1 MQPLTKDEKYNII
14 KEICPNTTE
23 CISFGTQS
31 DEIRELFDE
40 FKIPSDLI
48 NKNEIKQIGEKSA
61 NGIIYRLKYE
71 IKKYNA
77 YTILKN
83 AISKDAD
90 NLYYEAIVGWYINSK
105 MRYYPCFVET
115 YDLYKNTNPRDS
127 ETNMMTD
134 FKLDNLNPLF
144 PEDTTTPQQT
154 KSLEEVETDFY
165 NKITEAEKLIETCNE
180 SDTISLHIQYL
191 ENVSSLFETLITNK
205 KQNVFSDICTYLY
218 QVYAPLSML
227 SDEFTHYDLHT
238 GNVLIYKVDPN
249 KYTRMIYHYPDK
261 TTVEFNT
268 DGIAKIIDY
277 GRCYFKYNDKINS
290 KNFIDKLHEKMNF
303 YMQKNPTKRNYS
315 DDCGYNSF
323 TERFTTYYYIDSRT
337 HNKSHDLRLAENV
350 NEIYRHY
357 IKQNMFNIEYKKEY
371 GTPEVSQKTY
381 TNIGDKIYNVNDMHA
396 ELREMLMA
404 DDFKNVN
411 DALEKKRTL
420 YGTIECWLDGSNPM
434 IFTPAIPD
442 ELKKPGIFS
451 RMFRNPTKSTV
462 THPPMPPIPIPIPK
476 SLQHLIKTPY
486 LEKTHLENLTKSV
499 GGKTKRNR
507 KPKNKTQKKKTIK
520 TQKSRLRNDCYF
532 VCHRSIPF

>member
-83 AISKDAD
+83 AISEDAD
-90 NLYYEAIVGWYINSK
+90 NLYYEAVVGWYINSK

-115 YDLYKNTNPRDS
+115 YDLYKNTNPRDPN
-127 ETNMMTD
+127 TNMMTD

-165 NKITEAEKLIETCNE
+165 NKITEGEKLIETCKE

-191 ENVSSLFETLITNK
+191 ENVSSLFETLIKNK

-249 KYTRMIYHYPDK
+249 KYTRMIYHYPDN

-277 GRCYFKYNDKINS
+277 GRCYFKYNDTINS
-290 KNFIDKLHEKMNF
+290 KNFIDKLDEKLNL
-303 YMQKNPTKRNYS
+303 YMRKNPTKDKIYS
-315 DDCGYNSF
+315 YDCGYTSF
-323 TERFTTYYYIDSRT
+323 YKGFKDNYYIDSRT
-337 HNKSHDLRLAENV
+337 HNKSHDLRLVKNV
-350 NEIYRHY
+350 NDIYQHY

-381 TNIGDKIYNVNDMHA
+381 TNIGDRIYNVNDMHA

-404 DDFKNVN
+404 DDFKKVN

-420 YGTIECWLDGSNPM
+420 YGTIKCWLDGSTPM
-434 IFTPAIPD
+434 IFTPSIPD
-442 ELKKPGIFS
+442 ESKKPGIFS

-462 THPPMPPIPIPIPK
+462 THMPSIPIPK
-476 SLQHLIKTPY
+476 SLQHLIQTPY
-486 LEKTHLENLTKSV
+486 LEKPQLQNLTKSV

-507 KPKNKTQKKKTIK
+507 KTKNQTQKKNNKNTK
-520 TQKSRLRNDCYF
+520 K
-532 VCHRSIPF
+532 